1 MSNLEDKEDKGEI
14 VIYNSDN
21 GINLQVR
28 LQNDSVWLS
37 QKLISELYGKDV
49 RTINEH
55 ILNIYTENE
64 LLPDATIRKFRIVQ
78 MEGNRMVSREVD
90 FYNLEMIIAVGY
102 RVRSLQGTAFRK
114 WATERLKEYI
124 VKGFAIN
131 DRRFKELGG
140 DRHFEE
146 LLQRIRDIRSSERY
160 FWQKI
165 LDIFA
170 TSEDYDK
177 NAEEVRLLFKTLQN
191 KMHFAAHGHIAPEII
206 FYRADASKPNMGL
219 TNFSGDYILKRD
231 TESAKNYL
239 HHEEL
244 DILNR
249 IVSTA
254 LEFAELRAMRHEPM
268 YMRDWLVKIEEL
280 LKLTGNPV
288 LKGAGSVSH
297 EDAIKKA
304 HAEYEKYKL
313 RIASEKTEL
322 DKKFLEAIKPLEDL
336 EKKHR
341 PKNRKNKK

>member
-1 MSNLEDKEDKGEI
+1 MNDRMKNEDKGEI
-14 VIYNSDN
+14 VFYNSDN

-37 QKLISELYGKDV
+37 QKLMSELYGKDI

-55 ILNIYTENE
+55 ILNIYTEKE
-64 LLPDATIRKFRIVQ
+64 LLPEATIRKFRIVQ
-78 MEGNRMVSREVD
+78 KEGDRMVSRDVD

-102 RVRSLQGTAFRK
+102 RVRSPQGTAFRK

-124 VKGFAIN
+124 VKGFTIN

-165 LDIFA
+165 LDIFV

-177 NAEEVRLLFKTLQN
+177 NAEEVRVLFKTLQN
-191 KMHFAAHGHIAPEII
+191 KMHFAAHGHTASEII
-206 FYRADASKPNMGL
+206 FQRADATKPNMGL

-231 TESAKNYL
+231 IESAKNYL
-239 HHEEL
+239 YHEEL

-254 LEFAELRAMRHEPM
+254 LEFAELRAMRHEAM

-280 LKLTGNPV
+280 LRLTGNQI

-304 HAEYEKYKL
+304 HNEYEKYKL
-313 RIASEKTEL
+313 RLASEKTEI
-322 DKKFLEAIKPLEDL
+322 DKKFLEAIKPLENL
-336 EKKHR
+336 EKTYR
-341 PKNRKNKK
+341 SKNKKRSK